1 MPIIDIELVE
11 PAGTLSEAGLAQAL
25 ADALGEAFG
34 VAPGKIW
41 TRIRS
46 LPAANYAENHLSA
59 PNPVFVT
66 VLASAPP
73 DGEELRKRI
82 AQTTE
87 IVARLTRRPA
97 DNVHVLFEPAAKGRI
112 AFGGRLVE

>member
-11 PAGTLSEAGLAQAL
+11 PAGRPPEPGLAQAL
-25 ADALGEAFG
+25 ADALGEAFE

-46 LPAANYAENHLSA
+46 LSAANYAENRISA

-66 VLASAPP
+66 ILASTPLAV
-73 DGEELRKRI
+73 EELRQRI
-82 AQTTE
+82 TQVTE

-97 DNVHVLFEPAAKGRI
+97 DNVHVLFEPPAKGRI